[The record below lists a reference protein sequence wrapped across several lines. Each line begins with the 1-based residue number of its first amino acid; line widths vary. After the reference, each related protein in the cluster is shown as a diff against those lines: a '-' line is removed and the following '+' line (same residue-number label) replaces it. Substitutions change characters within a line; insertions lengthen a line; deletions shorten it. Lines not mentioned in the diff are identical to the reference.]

1 MAETD
6 ELMLSHSDKILALI
20 AKSSNGEKIFLFLL
34 SRFNHCKA

>member
-20 AKSSNGEKIFLFLL
+20 AKSSNGEKICFAFTLHSL
-34 SRFNHCKA
+34 